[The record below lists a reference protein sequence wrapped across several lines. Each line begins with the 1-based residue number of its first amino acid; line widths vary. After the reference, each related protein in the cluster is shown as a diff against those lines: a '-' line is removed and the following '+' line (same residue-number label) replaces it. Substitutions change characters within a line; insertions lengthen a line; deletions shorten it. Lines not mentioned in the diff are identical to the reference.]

1 MATEYERLRIPIDEG
16 LNDRLQ
22 AFWYDIF
29 GNAPDI
35 EPAMFLGSETSHNTS
50 HLYLVEE
57 GGQAISTTMV
67 TTCNA
72 LPELG
77 GFGEVAT
84 VPEARGRGLAT
95 DLCRQSVEDFAERGG
110 KALFLGTVN
119 PDAAR
124 IYHRLGWRKLASS
137 IVWAAITDDRSP
149 EEFLVGYFS
158 RPTPAVVEEGGPGV
172 RIPMVPLIVTPH
184 DWRVLDANTGIF
196 SARYAM
202 VRSCMGLYPKYQA
215 LREGG
220 RGQLVRCQGHP
231 AAQSSGLSTAVLDY
245 SSALSAWTASL
256 TGGSDDAWDDLLR
269 AAIDW
274 GQANGASPVYATA
287 CVEDEDRIAR
297 LEALGFRNAG
307 PAPDFDMDGEDVSA
321 VRMELA

>member
-1 MATEYERLRIPIDEG
+1 MAAKHERLRVPIDEA

-22 AFWYDIF
+22 AFWHEIF
-29 GNAPDI
+29 GDAPDI
-35 EPAMFLGSETSHNTS
+35 EPAVLLGSETGHNTS
-50 HLYLVEE
+50 DLYLVEE
-57 GGQAISTTMV
+57 DGQAISTTMV

-95 DLCRQSVEDFAERGG
+95 DLCRRSIEDFAGTGG

-119 PDAAR
+119 PAAAR

-137 IVWAAITDDRSP
+137 IVWALITDDRSP
-149 EEFLVGYFS
+149 EAFLVDYFCS
-158 RPTPAVVEEGGPGV
+158 PTAAVVEEGGPGV

-196 SARYAM
+196 SARYAL

-215 LREGG
+215 LREQE
-220 RGQLVRCQGHP
+220 RGTWF
-231 AAQSSGLSTAVLDY
+231 AARDAQRRVVGLSTAVLDD
-245 SSALSAWTASL
+245 SQACSVDGFTHRDSE
-256 TGGSDDAWDDLLR
+256 GIWDGLLR

-274 GQANGASPVYATA
+274 GQARDAPVVYTTA

-297 LEALGFRNAG
+297 LEALGFRNTG
-307 PAPDFDMDGEDVSA
+307 PAPDFDMDGQDVGA
-321 VRMELA
+321 VRMEL

>member
-1 MATEYERLRIPIDEG
+1 MTAEYERLRIPIDEG

-29 GNAPDI
+29 GNVPDI

-50 HLYLVEE
+50 DLYLVEE
-57 GGQAISTTMV
+57 DGQTISTTMV

-84 VPEARGRGLAT
+84 LPAARGRGLAT
-95 DLCRQSVEDFAERGG
+95 DLCRQSVEDFAAGGG

-124 IYHRLGWRKLASS
+124 IYHRGGWRKMASS
-137 IVWAAITDDRSP
+137 IVWTLITDERSP
-149 EEFLVGYFS
+149 EAYLVDYFS
-158 RPTPAVVEEGGPGV
+158 SPSPAVVEEGGPGV
-172 RIPMVPLIVTPH
+172 RIPIIPLIVTPH

-215 LREGG
+215 LREEG
-220 RGQLVRCQGHP
+220 RGNWF
-231 AAQSSGLSTAVLDY
+231 AARDMQKRIVGLSTAVMDD
-245 SSALSAWTASL
+245 SRACSVDGFTH
-256 TGGSDDAWDDLLR
+256 GGSDDAWDGLLR
-269 AAIDW
+269 AAIEW
-274 GQANGASPVYATA
+274 GQTHGASPVYANA
-287 CVEDEDRIAR
+287 CAEDEDRTAR

-307 PAPDFDMDGEDVSA
+307 PAPDFDMDGQDISA
-321 VRMELA
+321 VRMELR

>member
-1 MATEYERLRIPIDEG
+1 MAGDYVKLRIPIDGG
-16 LNDRLQ
+16 LSDRLQ
-22 AFWYDIF
+22 AFWRDIF
-29 GNAPDI
+29 GDAPDI
-35 EPAMFLGSETSHNTS
+35 EPAVLMGSETDHNTS

-57 GGQAISTTMV
+57 DGRAISTTMV

-84 VPEARGRGLAT
+84 LPAARGRGLAT
-95 DLCRQSVEDFAERGG
+95 DLCRQSIEDFAAGGG

-149 EEFLVGYFS
+149 EAFLVDYFS
-158 RPTPAVVEEGGPGV
+158 DPSPAVVEEGGPGV
-172 RIPMVPLIVTPH
+172 RIPMIPLIVTPH

-196 SARYAM
+196 SARYAL

-220 RGQLVRCQGHP
+220 RGNWF
-231 AAQSSGLSTAVLDY
+231 AARDTQKRIVGLSTAVMDD
-245 SSALSAWTASL
+245 SRACSVDGFTH
-256 TGGSDDAWDDLLR
+256 GGSDDAWHDLLR
-269 AAIDW
+269 AAIVW
-274 GQANGASPVYATA
+274 GQAHGASPVYANA
-287 CVEDEDRIAR
+287 CAEDEDRIAR
-297 LEALGFRNAG
+297 LEAMGFRSAG
-307 PAPDFDMDGEDVSA
+307 PAPDFDMDGQDVAA
-321 VRMELA
+321 VRMELL

>member
-1 MATEYERLRIPIDEG
+1 MAGDYVKLRIPIDGG

-22 AFWYDIF
+22 AFWRDIF
-29 GNAPDI
+29 GDAPDI
-35 EPAMFLGSETSHNTS
+35 EPAVLLGSETDHNTS
-50 HLYLVEE
+50 DLYLVEE
-57 GGQAISTTMV
+57 DGRAISTTMV

-95 DLCRQSVEDFAERGG
+95 ALCRQSVEDFAEGGG

-137 IVWAAITDDRSP
+137 IVWALITDDRSP
-149 EEFLVGYFS
+149 EAFLVDYFS
-158 RPTPAVVEEGGPGV
+158 NPGPAAVEDGGPGV
-172 RIPMVPLIVTPH
+172 RVPMVPLIVTPH

-220 RGQLVRCQGHP
+220 AGQLVRCQGRAETHRRP
-231 AAQSSGLSTAVLDY
+231 LD
-245 SSALSAWTASL
+245 SRHGRLPRVQRRWLFAWR
-256 TGGSDDAWDDLLR
+256 LR
-269 AAIDW
+269 RSV
-274 GQANGASPVYATA
+274 G
-287 CVEDEDRIAR
+287 
-297 LEALGFRNAG
+297 
-307 PAPDFDMDGEDVSA
+307 
-321 VRMELA
+321 

>member
-1 MATEYERLRIPIDEG
+1 MAGDYVKLRIPIDGG
-16 LNDRLQ
+16 LSDRLL
-22 AFWYDIF
+22 AFWRDIF
-29 GNAPDI
+29 GDAPDI
-35 EPAMFLGSETSHNTS
+35 EPAVLLGSETCHNTS
-50 HLYLVEE
+50 DLYMVEE
-57 GGQAISTTMV
+57 GGRAISTTMV

-72 LPELG
+72 LPGLG

-95 DLCRQSVEDFAERGG
+95 DLCRQSVEDFAEGGG

-119 PDAAR
+119 PAAAR

-137 IVWAAITDDRSP
+137 IVWALITDDRSP
-149 EEFLVGYFS
+149 EEFLVDYFS
-158 RPTPAVVEEGGPGV
+158 NPGPAAVEEGSPGV
-172 RIPMVPLIVTPH
+172 RIPIIPLIVTPH

-220 RGQLVRCQGHP
+220 SGNWF
-231 AAQSSGLSTAVLDY
+231 AARDTQRRVVGLSSAVMD
-245 SSALSAWTASL
+245 SSRECRVDGFSH
-256 TGGSDDAWDDLLR
+256 GGSDDAWDDLLG

-274 GQANGASPVYATA
+274 GQARGATVVHATA

-297 LEALGFRNAG
+297 LSALGFRNAG
-307 PAPDFDMDGEDVSA
+307 PAPDFDLDGEAVGA
-321 VRMELA
+321 VRMEQS

>member
-1 MATEYERLRIPIDEG
+1 MSGEYTRLRVPIHES

-22 AFWYDIF
+22 AFWREIF
-29 GNAPDI
+29 GDAPDI
-35 EPAMFLGSETSHNTS
+35 EPAVLLGSESSHNTS
-50 HLYLVEE
+50 DLYLVEE
-57 GGQAISTTMV
+57 DGRAISTTMV

-95 DLCRQSVEDFAERGG
+95 DLCRQSVEDFADAGG

-119 PDAAR
+119 PAAAR

-137 IVWAAITDDRSP
+137 IVWALITDDRSP
-149 EEFLVGYFS
+149 EAYLVDYFS
-158 RPTPAVVEEGGPGV
+158 DPGPAVVEEGGPGA

-196 SARYAM
+196 SARYAL

-220 RGQLVRCQGHP
+220 RGSWFASRDARQRIV
-231 AAQSSGLSTAVLDY
+231 GLSTAALDD
-245 SSALSAWTASL
+245 SQGCRVDSFTH
-256 TGGSDDAWDDLLR
+256 GGFQDAWDGLVR
-269 AAIDW
+269 AAVDW
-274 GQANGASPVYATA
+274 GQANDASMIYATA

-297 LEALGFRNAG
+297 LETLGFRNVG
-307 PAPDFDMDGEDVSA
+307 PAPDFDMDGRTVGA
-321 VRMELA
+321 VRMELL

>member
-1 MATEYERLRIPIDEG
+1 MAGDYVKLRIPIDGG
-16 LNDRLQ
+16 LSDRLQ
-22 AFWYDIF
+22 AFWRDIF
-29 GNAPDI
+29 GDAPDI
-35 EPAMFLGSETSHNTS
+35 EPAVLLGSETGHNRS
-50 HLYLVEE
+50 DLYLVEE
-57 GGQAISTTMV
+57 GGRAISTTMV

-95 DLCRQSVEDFAERGG
+95 DLCRQSVEDFAGGGG

-137 IVWAAITDDRSP
+137 IVWALITDDRSP
-149 EEFLVGYFS
+149 EAFLVDYFS
-158 RPTPAVVEEGGPGV
+158 NPGPAAVEEGGPGV
-172 RIPMVPLIVTPH
+172 RVPMVPLIVTPH

-196 SARYAM
+196 SSRYAL

-220 RGQLVRCQGHP
+220 RGNWF
-231 AAQSSGLSTAVLDY
+231 AARDAQQRVMGLSTAVMDGPRECRVDGF
-245 SSALSAWTASL
+245 SH
-256 TGGSDDAWDDLLR
+256 GGSDGAWDDLVR

-274 GQANGASPVYATA
+274 GQARGAAAVHATA

-297 LEALGFRNAG
+297 LESLGFRNAG
-307 PAPDFDMDGEDVSA
+307 PAPDFDLDGQAVSA
-321 VRMELA
+321 VRMEQS

>member
-1 MATEYERLRIPIDEG
+1 MAAEYERLRIPVDEG

-22 AFWYDIF
+22 AFWHDIF
-29 GNAPDI
+29 GDAPDI
-35 EPAMFLGSETSHNTS
+35 EPAVLLGSETGHNTS
-50 HLYLVEE
+50 DLYLVEE
-57 GGQAISTTMV
+57 GSRAISTTMV

-84 VPEARGRGLAT
+84 VPAARGRGLAT
-95 DLCRQSVEDFAERGG
+95 DLCRQSVEDFATGGG

-124 IYHRLGWRKLASS
+124 IYHRLGWRRLASS
-137 IVWAAITDDRSP
+137 IVWALITDDRSP
-149 EEFLVGYFS
+149 EAYLVDYFS
-158 RPTPAVVEEGGPGV
+158 NPGPAVVEEGGPGV
-172 RIPMVPLIVTPH
+172 RIPIIPLIVTPH

-215 LREGG
+215 LREDG
-220 RGQLVRCQGHP
+220 RGNWF
-231 AAQSSGLSTAVLDY
+231 AARDTRRRVVGLSTAVMDD
-245 SSALSAWTASL
+245 SRECRVDGFSH
-256 TGGSDDAWDDLLR
+256 GGSDDAWNDLLR
-269 AAIDW
+269 AAIGW
-274 GQANGASPVYATA
+274 GQARGAAVVHATA

-297 LEALGFRNAG
+297 LESLGFRNVG
-307 PAPDFDMDGEDVSA
+307 PAPDFDLDGEDVGA
-321 VRMELA
+321 VRMELQ

>member
-1 MATEYERLRIPIDEG
+1 MPGHYVRSRVPIDES

-22 AFWYDIF
+22 AFWRDIF
-29 GNAPDI
+29 GDAPDI
-35 EPAMFLGSETSHNTS
+35 EPAVLLGSESSHNTS
-50 HLYLVEE
+50 DLYLVEE
-57 GGQAISTTMV
+57 DGQAISTTMV

-95 DLCRQSVEDFAERGG
+95 DLCRQSIEDFADAGG

-119 PDAAR
+119 PAAAR

-137 IVWAAITDDRSP
+137 IVWALITDDRSP
-149 EEFLVGYFS
+149 EAYLVDYFS
-158 RPTPAVVEEGGPGV
+158 NPGPAVVEEGGPGARV
-172 RIPMVPLIVTPH
+172 PIIPLIVTPH
-184 DWRVLDANTGIF
+184 DWRVLDANTGIL
-196 SARYAM
+196 SARYAL

-215 LREGG
+215 LRKDG
-220 RGQLVRCQGHP
+220 RGNWF
-231 AAQSSGLSTAVLDY
+231 AARDTRRRVVGLSTA
-245 SSALSAWTASL
+245 ALHDSRGCRVDGFTH
-256 TGGSDDAWDDLLR
+256 GGSDDAWDDLLR

-274 GQANGASPVYATA
+274 GQASGASAIYATA

-297 LEALGFRNAG
+297 LETLGFRGAG
-307 PAPDFDMDGEDVSA
+307 PAPDIDMDGLNVGTI
-321 VRMELA
+321 RMELR

>member
-1 MATEYERLRIPIDEG
+1 MAGGYVKLRIPIDEG
-16 LNDRLQ
+16 LNERLQ
-22 AFWYDIF
+22 AFWHDIF

-35 EPAMFLGSETSHNTS
+35 EPAVLLGSEASHNTS
-50 HLYLVEE
+50 ELYLVEE
-57 GGQAISTTMV
+57 DGRAVSTTMV
-67 TTCNA
+67 TSCNA

-84 VPEARGRGLAT
+84 LPEARGRGLAT
-95 DLCRQSVEDFAERGG
+95 DLCRQSVEDFAATGG

-119 PDAAR
+119 PAAAR

-137 IVWAAITDDRSP
+137 IVWAVITDDRSP
-149 EEFLVGYFS
+149 EAFLVDYFREPS
-158 RPTPAVVEEGGPGV
+158 PAVVEEGGPGV
-172 RIPMVPLIVTPH
+172 RIPMIPLIVMPH

-220 RGQLVRCQGHP
+220 RGNWF
-231 AAQSSGLSTAVLDY
+231 AARDAQERIVGLSSAVMDD
-245 SSALSAWTASL
+245 SRECRVDGFTH
-256 TGGSDDAWDDLLR
+256 GGSDDAWNDLLR

-274 GQANGASPVYATA
+274 GQAGGASAAYATA
-287 CVEDEDRIAR
+287 CAEDEDRIAR

-307 PAPDFDMDGEDVSA
+307 PAPDFDMDGQDASA
-321 VRMELA
+321 VRMELR